1 MGEIVRLQKYIAM
14 SGVASRRAAE
24 TMIQEGRVKVNGK
37 KITEQGVKIEIGAD
51 NVSVDDKPI
60 KLKNKKYYIMLNKP
74 VGYVSTAKDQF
85 DRPTVVDL
93 IKEDLGDVRIFPV
106 GRSPTRSGYSI
117 LSASGANAMPS
128 NFQSARFFEE

>member
-74 VGYVSTAKDQF
+74 EGVITSAKDEKGRKTILDIVKPQKTNLT
-85 DRPTVVDL
+85 DRLLLTL
-93 IKEDLGDVRIFPV
+93 
-106 GRSPTRSGYSI
+106 
-117 LSASGANAMPS
+117 
-128 NFQSARFFEE
+128 

>member
-60 KLKNKKYYIMLNKP
+60 KLKNKKYYIMLSDMFQPQKTNL
-74 VGYVSTAKDQF
+74 T
-85 DRPTVVDL
+85 DRLLLTL
-93 IKEDLGDVRIFPV
+93 
-106 GRSPTRSGYSI
+106 
-117 LSASGANAMPS
+117 
-128 NFQSARFFEE
+128 

>member
-60 KLKNKKYYIMLNKP
+60 KLKNKKYYIM
-74 VGYVSTAKDQF
+74 Q
-85 DRPTVVDL
+85 
-93 IKEDLGDVRIFPV
+93 I
-106 GRSPTRSGYSI
+106 GR
-117 LSASGANAMPS
+117 AHV
-128 NFQSARFFEE
+128 